1 MKKTLLFLCFIML
14 TGMLTAQQDMGQ
26 INVSDWALF
35 SIGDHKQLKK
45 INDSTMYA
53 FYRSGAEK
61 SGIMIYDKSMKVLR
75 DIPLELNKSKK
86 VIFTRKAFAEF
97 ISFPYTFYRPDLRA
111 VVIVAYVKNDRKD
124 YSIVG
129 ITYSI
134 DGAGLLDVQEF
145 ANTSSE
151 NFIIRHSEN
160 EDYFLVGELF
170 KKEKGNGPKVVY
182 DVFNKECQKIYSAK
196 GDIIKDGDN
205 YCYLMEN
212 GELIHYNIKEVGRKI
227 TYMFTRF
234 DVQGNSAIASFAPP
248 KTDIYNYDRFD
259 VVKTEAGEYIA
270 TCMKYR
276 QKAEGLAILKIDFDK
291 KTVKK
296 ITDKNFDKAALGK
309 LNAMKNKSAVMV
321 GKKLKP
327 IKKFGTYSIF
337 TTSVDAENIYMVI
350 EDFYVKVKTDKTGT
364 TYTWGSEGIIVAC
377 YDLDGNEK
385 WITPIKRLAKQTEGD
400 MNIVN
405 GNGKSIAL
413 SNYETPE
420 SISLLVRSL
429 KKTYHISIDKKT
441 GKVSDPVLVLSDEK
455 AYTNSNC
462 MGWFNEN
469 QVVVLS
475 LKGLSIL
482 KKNDFLL
489 KSVKIKKS

>member
-1 MKKTLLFLCFIML
+1 MKKTLLLLCFIML
-14 TGMLTAQQDMGQ
+14 TGMLSAQQDMGQ

-35 SIGDHKQLKK
+35 SVGSNKQLKK
-45 INDSTMYA
+45 ISDSTMYA

-61 SGIMIYDKSMKVLR
+61 SGIMIYDRSMKVIR
-75 DIPLELNKSKK
+75 DIPLELTKSKK

-97 ISFPYTFYRPDLRA
+97 ISFPYTFYRPDIRA
-111 VVIVAYVKNDRKD
+111 VVIVGYVKNDRKD

-170 KKEKGNGPKVVY
+170 KKDKGHGPKVVY
-182 DVFNKECQKIYSAK
+182 DVFNNECQKMYSAE
-196 GDIIKDGDN
+196 GSIIKDGDN

-212 GELIHYNIKEVGRKI
+212 GELIHYNIKESGRKI

-234 DVQGNSAIASFAPP
+234 DTQGNSAIASFAPP

-259 VVKTEAGEYIA
+259 VVKTEAGEYFA

-276 QKAEGLAILKIDFDK
+276 QKAEGIAILKIDFDNK
-291 KTVKK
+291 SVKK

-327 IKKFGTYSIF
+327 IKKFSTYSIF

-350 EDFYVKVKTDKTGT
+350 EDFYVKVKTDKSGT
-364 TYTWGSEGIIVAC
+364 TYTWGSEGVIVAC

-429 KKTYHISIDKKT
+429 KKTYHISVDKKT

-455 AYTNSNC
+455 AYTNSNV
-462 MGWFNEN
+462 MGWFDEN

-482 KKNDFLL
+482 KKNDFWL
-489 KSVKIKKS
+489 KSVKIKK

>member
-1 MKKTLLFLCFIML
+1 MKKTLLFVCFIML

-26 INVSDWALF
+26 INVSDWELF
-35 SIGDHKQLKK
+35 SIGSNKQLRK
-45 INDSTMYA
+45 ISDSTMYA
-53 FYRSGAEK
+53 FYRSGPEK
-61 SGIMIYDKSMKVLR
+61 SGIMIFDNSMKVLR

-97 ISFPYTFYRPDLRA
+97 IAFPYTFYRADIRA

-134 DGAGLLDVQEF
+134 DGAGLLDVQELVN
-145 ANTSSE
+145 ASSD
-151 NFIIRHSEN
+151 NFIMRHSEN

-170 KKEKGNGPKVVY
+170 KKDKGHGPKIVY
-182 DVFNKECQKIYSAK
+182 DVFNKECQKLYSAE
-196 GDIIKDGDN
+196 GNIIKDGDN
-205 YCYLMEN
+205 YCYLLGN
-212 GELIHYNIKEVGRKI
+212 GELIHYNVKEVGRKI

-248 KTDIYNYDRFD
+248 KTDIYNYNRFD
-259 VVKTEAGEYIA
+259 VVKTEDGEYFA

-276 QKAEGLAILKIDFDK
+276 QKAVGLAILKIDFDNK
-291 KTVKK
+291 SVKK

-321 GKKLKP
+321 GEKLKP
-327 IKKFGTYSIF
+327 IKKFSTYSIL

-350 EDFYVKVKTDKTGT
+350 EDLSLKVKTDRTGT
-364 TYTWGSEGIIVAC
+364 TYIWGSEGVIVAC

-385 WITPIKRLAKQTEGD
+385 WIAPIKRLAKQKEGD
-400 MNIVN
+400 MNLVN
-405 GNGKSIAL
+405 GNGKSIAI

-429 KKTYHISIDKKT
+429 NKVYHISIDKTT
-441 GKVSDPVLVLSDEK
+441 GTVSDPVLVISDEK

-462 MGWFNEN
+462 MGWFDED

-482 KKNDFLL
+482 KKDEFWL
-489 KSVKIKKS
+489 KAVKIKKS